1 MAQGV
6 ALVETAAAVLPQKL
20 RGEIG
25 SAFHPSVFAVPKM
38 EGIVDW
44 IAATREAL
52 DLVGRKANC
61 VCKYYPV
68 PLRQLRPAAA
78 FTRAFSTFWPQMLP
92 MMLQKD
98 VNTLLSLYLGGFGP
112 LAPSSAVLFIRDQ
125 AGQSWLQSWLWLW
138 GWQLCRSKH
147 EDLHG
152 LLCDQRCCLLRH
164 WREFLRRR
172 LFLVLFGRG

>member
-1 MAQGV
+1 MCLLPIFLVLVPPTPLSRCCTSSCIVCSGPLDWLTWPLPERDESVAQGV

-78 FTRAFSTFWPQMLP
+78 FTRAFSTFWPQMP
-92 MMLQKD
+92 PAMLQKD
-98 VNTLLSLYLGGFGP
+98 ENTLLSL
-112 LAPSSAVLFIRDQ
+112 
-125 AGQSWLQSWLWLW
+125 
-138 GWQLCRSKH
+138 
-147 EDLHG
+147 
-152 LLCDQRCCLLRH
+152 
-164 WREFLRRR
+164 
-172 LFLVLFGRG
+172 